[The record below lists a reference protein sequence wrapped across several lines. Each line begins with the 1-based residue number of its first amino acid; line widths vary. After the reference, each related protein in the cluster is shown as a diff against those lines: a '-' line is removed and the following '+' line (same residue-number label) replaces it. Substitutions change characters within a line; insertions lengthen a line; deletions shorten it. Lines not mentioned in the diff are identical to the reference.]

1 MKSRRK
7 RKKQKE
13 MKKARQRRAFSRPSG
28 AISCRILPSAK
39 QAGQALRRAPHK
51 NLQESRGVY
60 LTFLPL
66 PAPWRRGLVRC
77 ADERGLSE
85 KVSLGTFPVSK
96 GDSVP
101 LRTRFVCRRSAAG
114 SSGQSAPHAS
124 ASHFHTALRKQYKRQ
139 SRTIKAAALYGNFV
153 P

>member
-1 MKSRRK
+1 M
-7 RKKQKE
+7 
-13 MKKARQRRAFSRPSG
+13 ACG
-28 AISCRILPSAK
+28 ALCPQYST
-39 QAGQALRRAPHK
+39 ALRRQTNLVLRGTLSPSAHRNAP
-51 NLQESRGVY
+51 LQYFNKVQLCRT
-60 LTFLPL
+60 LIPL
-66 PAPWRRGLVRC
+66 PAPQRRGLVRC

-139 SRTIKAAALYGNFV
+139 SRTIKAAALYGNFAS
-153 P
+153 